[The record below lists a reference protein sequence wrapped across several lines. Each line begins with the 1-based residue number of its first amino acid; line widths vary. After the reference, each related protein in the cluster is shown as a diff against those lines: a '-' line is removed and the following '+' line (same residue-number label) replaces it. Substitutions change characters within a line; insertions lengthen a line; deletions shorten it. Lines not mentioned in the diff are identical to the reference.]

1 MVKTLVDR
9 AKQVAMVK
17 GLNKNLFQV
26 SGSYFTLVFS
36 HSTYQAAMETPSH
49 RMCFRMAECSRVC
62 TDWPDSEM
70 VINACAFTRS
80 TRK

>member
-17 GLNKNLFQV
+17 GLNKNLLLIRSPYFPTV
-26 SGSYFTLVFS
+26 SSDS
-36 HSTYQAAMETPSH
+36 AYQAAMDTPSH
-49 RMCFRMAECSRVC
+49 RICFRIAECSRVC